1 MLSGSR
7 VRALLLTI
15 LAYHGWLMNIDEGD
29 EPPVERPLQF
39 KHRCGQCEGSFW
51 TSDTEQWLCFRC
63 HISLDSYNADYA
75 KPLMPK
81 PKVIM
86 PELPV
91 LEIKFPVDQAT
102 IPGPV
107 SSLRE
112 IMASLKD
119 MLANAEKML
128 AIYQSVCRHDTNVD
142 VCSKCG
148 STFSI

>member
-1 MLSGSR
+1 
-7 VRALLLTI
+7 
-15 LAYHGWLMNIDEGD
+15 
-29 EPPVERPLQF
+29 
-39 KHRCGQCEGSFW
+39 
-51 TSDTEQWLCFRC
+51 
-63 HISLDSYNADYA
+63 
-75 KPLMPK
+75 
-81 PKVIM
+81 M

-102 IPGPV
+102 IADPV

-112 IMASLKD
+112 IIENLKD

-128 AIYQSVCRHDTNVD
+128 AIYQSVCQHDSNVD